1 MWDLE
6 YQETKENGGKW
17 KPIVVSSD
25 RESGYLWIL
34 RSLKEQET
42 SSYYLIWLS
51 NYILQTILIPAF
63 NQVIFLILVLK
74 R

>member
-25 RESGYLWIL
+25 WEIGYLWIL

-42 SSYYLIWLS
+42 SSYYLTWLS
-51 NYILQTILIPAF
+51 KHILQTI
-63 NQVIFLILVLK
+63 
-74 R
+74 

>member
-42 SSYYLIWLS
+42 SSYYL
-51 NYILQTILIPAF
+51 YDYQTTFFRQFKSL
-63 NQVIFLILVLK
+63 FLVM
-74 R
+74 